1 MLQSTNLWINRLW
14 ILRMAAFSFL
24 RCYSYP
30 FVLVWHEI
38 GKSFILSMTV
48 HKMMSVD
55 NWISLKDR
63 HEINEILI
71 KATVKLDSRILKLN
85 VLLKLSRVLPC
96 SLSYF
101 CREMGQVEVNDLL
114 DSTHFTAIILLLQ
127 LSHLEERI
135 VYFSRM
141 PS

>member
-24 RCYSYP
+24 RCYSYS

-38 GKSFILSMTV
+38 GKSFILSMI
-48 HKMMSVD
+48 D

-96 SLSYF
+96 SFSYF

>member
-38 GKSFILSMTV
+38 GKSFILSMI
-48 HKMMSVD
+48 D

-127 LSHLEERI
+127 LSYLEERI